1 MKLLTIAE
9 SIRLLHPAGVFE
21 LRLLG
26 AGIVAGVFDDPD
38 KAEAAVAPY
47 DGEVAGCYITLNPVA
62 GRPVSNQL
70 AKVRGGGTVAD
81 KDIDRRAWLL
91 VDFDPDRKD
100 PATGETL
107 FERDPKTGEVVKGKD
122 GKPKKLKCPSTD
134 EELAVALAR
143 RDQVAAWLGGRAWP
157 QPATGLSANGGHLL
171 YRLDLPNDDE
181 ATRLLASVL
190 RALADRFGDDLVE
203 VDTSVFNASRIT
215 KLYGTIAKKGTATE
229 ARPYRR
235 SYLDPPTGELVVV
248 DRRLL
253 EELAVEAPPEESTKT
268 NLETVEV
275 ETKGEIVEWD
285 KAAKDRGEGDPPLF
299 DLDDLKRKN
308 PIVAV
313 ARDLGLQLKAQGSK
327 GNFVARCPAHTD
339 EGRPNFTLN
348 DGKGGVCFSCGFKA
362 DAIGLVAKVKG
373 YTTGEAI
380 RFLAARVGLKPVEK
394 LGNKEGVKGGEV
406 YPKTAALPP
415 DPSPYLAGGLG
426 NNAGGNT
433 GDVYPKPPSLKLE
446 DGDSL
451 PYDPAA
457 VTWLSDGRF
466 RVEGADNVIA
476 FYRYHFGGLPKDE
489 AEGHA
494 LWNELDRL
502 LAKTH
507 LSPEEGDRA
516 SYLAGRVGY
525 RGEFPP
531 VTKATP
537 PTPTRDQVF
546 AALLEYASPL
556 PGDPPHK
563 AAAWL
568 EVDKGLTFETQSRFG
583 LCYLDWQAAAVG
595 MKQRFDNGV
604 LEGLG
609 LLIKGELAFKDHRL
623 LFPFRLWGEL
633 VFVQGRNGS
642 QNKNFRFFS
651 PGSPPCPYNADDLVI
666 ARETGEPV
674 FICEG
679 LTDTL
684 TLVQSGRLA
693 VGIVGTQGFKT
704 AWVKLFAGLEVY
716 LAFDGDDAGRRAARD
731 VTKLFVAQGL
741 PAPKTIPLPDGQD
754 VTDFFRAKA

>member
-1 MKLLTIAE
+1 MEPLTIAE
-9 SIRLLHPAGVFE
+9 SIRLLHPDGVFE

-26 AGIVAGVFDDPD
+26 AGTVAGVFDDPD
-38 KAEAAVAPY
+38 KAEAAVARY
-47 DGEVAGCYITLNPVA
+47 DGKVAGCYITLNPVA
-62 GRPVSNQL
+62 LAVSNRLTKAQTT
-70 AKVRGGGTVAD
+70 AAD
-81 KDIDRRAWLL
+81 SDISRRRWLL

-100 PATGETL
+100 PTTGETL
-107 FERDPKTGEVVKGKD
+107 FKRDPQTGEVVKGKD
-122 GKPKKLKCPSTD
+122 GKPKKVKCPSTE
-134 EELAVALAR
+134 EELRAALAR
-143 RDQVAAWLGGRAWP
+143 RDQVAAWLGGRGWP

-181 ATRLLASVL
+181 ATALLSKVL
-190 RALADRFGDDLVE
+190 HALAGVFGDDLVE
-203 VDTSVFNASRIT
+203 VDTTVFNAGRIT

-248 DRRLL
+248 DRGLL
-253 EELAVEAPPEESTKT
+253 DDLAAEAPPEESTKT
-268 NLETVEV
+268 HLETVEV
-275 ETKGEIVEWD
+275 ETKGEVVEWE
-285 KAAKDRGEGDPPLF
+285 KAAKEKGEGEVVFF
-299 DLDDLKRKN
+299 DLDEVKRLN

-313 ARDLGLQLKAQGSK
+313 AQDLGLQVKAQGQK

-348 DGKGGVCFSCGFKA
+348 NAKGGKCFSCGFQA
-362 DAIGLVAKVKG
+362 DSIGLVVKVKG
-373 YTTGEAI
+373 FTFKEAI
-380 RFLAARVGLKPVEK
+380 RFLAARVGLKPVK
-394 LGNKEGVKGGEV
+394 DLGNKDKDKDGKI
-406 YPKTAALPP
+406 YPKAASLPP

-426 NNAGGNT
+426 NGNGGNT
-433 GDVYPKPPSLKLE
+433 GEVYPKPPSPKPE
-446 DGDSL
+446 EGDPL

-457 VTWLSDGRF
+457 VTKLPDERF
-466 RVEGADNVIA
+466 RVEGADNVVA

-489 AEGHA
+489 AEA
-494 LWNELDRL
+494 RQLWGELDRL
-502 LAKTH
+502 LAKPT

-525 RGEFPP
+525 RGGFPP
-531 VTKATP
+531 EAKTALP
-537 PTPTRDQVF
+537 GRGQVF
-546 AALLEYASPL
+546 AALLDYA
-556 PGDPPHK
+556 GDPPHK

-568 EVDKGLTFETQSRFG
+568 EEEKGLTFETQARAG

-595 MKQRFDNGV
+595 MKQRFDNAV

-609 LLIKGELAFKDHRL
+609 LLLDGELVFKNHRL
-623 LFPFRLWGEL
+623 LFPFRLGGDV

-642 QNKNFRFFS
+642 KAKNGRFFS
-651 PGSPPCPYNADDLVI
+651 PGSPPYPYNADDLEL
-666 ARETGEPV
+666 ARQTGGAV

-679 LTDTL
+679 ATDTL

-704 AWVKLFAGLEVY
+704 PWAKLFAGLEVY
-716 LAFDGDDAGRRAARD
+716 LAFDGDDAGRRAARV

-754 VTDFFRAKA
+754 VTDFFKAKA